1 MANHISSQVQ
11 QRAKKQARRSEP
23 VSVDRSSRSPTTVM
37 MAVVMTVIN
46 ARHVDARHVVMAVMV
61 VAPRMIVA
69 AVPVLNLRD
78 RAGRTLLDGSGDAR
92 GERGCGLR
100 LRCRGRDNE
109 QSANGEQAEK
119 FSDEHQ
125 CSPSGVR

>member
-1 MANHISSQVQ
+1 
-11 QRAKKQARRSEP
+11 
-23 VSVDRSSRSPTTVM
+23 
-37 MAVVMTVIN
+37 MAVVVTVIN

-125 CSPSGVR
+125 YSPSGVR